1 MENQIPAYEGNLI
14 YDFEETDPRYCVEFL
29 KPCPNLSPNTT
40 VYFDGFF
47 WNECGIVFH
56 IRKTHCQKWCG
67 GHQPAAAGISE
78 MLISMYSAILRNS
91 SANLNF
97 TLILPFS

>member
-47 WNECGIVFH
+47 WNECGIVFQYNDE
-56 IRKTHCQKWCG
+56 T
-67 GHQPAAAGISE
+67 ISS
-78 MLISMYSAILRNS
+78 LALSR
-91 SANLNF
+91 
-97 TLILPFS
+97 